1 MASVGTE
8 KGGLRRILFY
18 APDGSRKTIRLG
30 KCSKRDADSLRLKV
44 EDLLAC
50 KIRKLP
56 FDRELAIWTESIDPR
71 LRKKFQHA
79 GLLEQP
85 DGQAESKA
93 KTVALFLDEYMERY
107 GKSKKPGTRE
117 VWKQV
122 MENLKTY
129 LPTGILLQEVTAG
142 HAKNFFESLK
152 ASGMASTTIY
162 KRIGFAR
169 QFFNDA
175 LDWELIDK
183 NPFLKVKP
191 ANATAKSNVEVPR
204 AVIDVVLKHCDL
216 TWKVIVTLSRYA
228 GMRCPSEVLSLRW
241 SDIDWEKG
249 RMHITEPKVEH
260 HAGRG
265 KRCCPIFPEVL
276 EILKVAKEQ
285 ASEGA
290 EYVIDHPEYRRAACS
305 EYGWRNANLRTQ
317 FTRILKKAGVE
328 PWDRLFHSMRASRQT
343 ELEAEFPLHVV
354 CSWLGNSP
362 RIAQRSYLLVTDD
375 HFQAAIDSKSTI
387 EKAAR
392 KAARSNAESAKNG
405 TKSGTASAC
414 DDSQNFANS
423 ASNAGE
429 NAKNPANIDKIERRG
444 QDSNLR

>member
-1 MASVGTE
+1 MASVGTDQ
-8 KGGLRRILFY
+8 GGLRRILFY

-71 LRKKFQHA
+71 LRKRFQLA

-85 DGQAESKA
+85 DCPDITKA
-93 KTVALFLDEYMERY
+93 KSVESFLDEYMERY

-122 MENLKTY
+122 MGNLKTY
-129 LPTGILLQEVTAG
+129 LPKGILLREVTAG
-142 HAKNFFESLK
+142 HAKKFHESLK
-152 ASGMASTTIY
+152 SSGMASTTIY
-162 KRIGFAR
+162 KRIGFSR

-191 ANATAKSNVEVPR
+191 ANASAKSNVEVPR
-204 AVIDVVLKHCDL
+204 DTIDALLKHCDL
-216 TWKVIVTLSRYA
+216 TWKIIVTLSRYA

-241 SDIDWEKG
+241 SDIDWEAG
-249 RMHITEPKVEH
+249 RMDITEPKVEH

-265 KRCCPIFPEVL
+265 KRCCPLFPEVR
-276 EILKVAKEQ
+276 EILEVAKVQ
-285 ASEGA
+285 AREGA
-290 EYVIDHPEYRRAACS
+290 EYVVDHAEYRRAACS

-317 FTRILKKAGVE
+317 FTRILKKAGIE
-328 PWDRLFHSMRASRQT
+328 PWDRIFHSMRASRQT
-343 ELEAEFPLHVV
+343 ELEAQFPLHVV

-362 RIAQRSYLLVTDD
+362 RIAQRSYLLVTED
-375 HFQAAIDSKSTI
+375 HFHSASDPK
-387 EKAAR
+387 
-392 KAARSNAESAKNG
+392 KAARSNAESAENG

-414 DDSQNFANS
+414 EDSQNFANL
-423 ASNAGE
+423 ASNTGE
-429 NAKNPANIDKIERRG
+429 KVETPVNKGKVKRRG

>member
-1 MASVGTE
+1 MASVGTD

-56 FDRELAIWTESIDPR
+56 FDRELAIWTESIDPN
-71 LRKKFQHA
+71 LRKRFQHA

-85 DGQAESKA
+85 DCPDESKA
-93 KTVALFLDEYMERY
+93 KSVDSFLDEYVERY

-122 MENLKTY
+122 MANLKTY
-129 LPTGILLQEVTAG
+129 LPKGILLREVTAG
-142 HAKNFFESLK
+142 HAKNFYESLK

-191 ANATAKSNVEVPR
+191 VNASAKSNVEVPR
-204 AVIDVVLKHCDL
+204 AVIEEVLKHCDL

-241 SDIDWEKG
+241 SDIDWGSG
-249 RMHITEPKVEH
+249 RMDITEPKVEH

-265 KRCCPIFPEVL
+265 KRSCPIFPEVR
-276 EILKVAKEQ
+276 EILELAKEQ
-285 ASEGA
+285 ASDRA
-290 EYVIDHPEYRRAACS
+290 EFVVDHPEYRRAACS
-305 EYGWRNANLRTQ
+305 AYGWRNANLRTQ
-317 FTRILKKAGVE
+317 FTRILKKAGFE
-328 PWDRLFHSMRASRQT
+328 PWNRLFHSMRASRQT
-343 ELEAEFPLHVV
+343 ELEDQFPLHVV

-362 RIAQRSYLLVTDD
+362 RIAQRSYLLVTED
-375 HFQAAIDSKSTI
+375 HFLAAIDPKQI
-387 EKAAR
+387 ESKAAR
-392 KAARSNAESAKNG
+392 KAARSSAESAKNV

-414 DDSQNFANS
+414 DHSQTFANS
-423 ASNAGE
+423 EAKAGE
-429 NAKNPANIDKIERRG
+429 NAENPANMSKIKRR
-444 QDSNLR
+444 